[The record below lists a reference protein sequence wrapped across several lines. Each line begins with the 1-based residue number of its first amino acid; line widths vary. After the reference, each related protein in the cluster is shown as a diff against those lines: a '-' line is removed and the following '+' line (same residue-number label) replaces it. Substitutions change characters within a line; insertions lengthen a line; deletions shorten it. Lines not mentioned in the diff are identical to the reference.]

1 MRYALIVT
9 TLLFLLAPPSF
20 AQQDNFPY
28 TAIVLNDQT
37 KVYSGP
43 GDTHYATHSLKEN
56 QLVEVYRHDPG
67 GWCAIRPPEKSF
79 SLIPETAAKRLSGQI
94 AEILVDGSQAWV
106 GTALGAVE
114 NPLWQVKLKKGER
127 VAVVG
132 EASWPHSSGKS
143 IVWLQIEPPAGE
155 YRWVRLADLQLPP
168 AQDNITRAS
177 PADYS
182 QPPALASTNN
192 RNSAPPRRKPRSAD
206 AEPTFTSITSTHSS
220 SGWKAATRPIPKTEP
235 ARVEYSGTFRR
246 TKNTTSQIPVRGFGD
261 DSLDSKIE
269 QASFLDDR
277 PADPRFEAWDGAA
290 IPPLNR
296 EQPPVRPASRD
307 LSDRVP
313 RSLVREQP
321 MNATPPN
328 SVRARSATNAF
339 VSQNS
344 ELIGIEDQL
353 SKEMLKEPQAWNLA
367 DLKFQT
373 ERAKARS
380 EDPVER
386 LALQHVLEKIARC
399 DGLQKNYL
407 QASPFATASAR
418 QPVTKLGSSGSYD
431 ATGWLKR
438 LASSSGSVDPAYV
451 LQDSLGNV
459 THEIAGAAG
468 ANLGGY
474 VDKQVG
480 VIGRRGFNRRLNLKH
495 VTAERVVVLRR

>member
-1 MRYALIVT
+1 MRYPLIIT
-9 TLLFLLAPPSF
+9 ALLFALAQP
-20 AQQDNFPY
+20 AHAQDNFPY

-43 GDTHYATHSLKEN
+43 GETHYATHALKEN
-56 QLVEVYRHDPG
+56 ALVEVYRHDPG

-127 VAVVG
+127 VAIVG
-132 EASWPHSSGKS
+132 EASWPHPSGKS

-168 AQDNITRAS
+168 EQDSITGFGGE
-177 PADYS
+177 DFS
-182 QPPALASTNN
+182 QPPALGATKKPNTKPLR
-192 RNSAPPRRKPRSAD
+192 RNTSSAEV
-206 AEPTFTSITSTHSS
+206 EPTFTSITSSHSTR
-220 SGWKAATRPIPKTEP
+220 GWKAATRPIPKSKP
-235 ARVEYSGTFRR
+235 AKVEYSGTFRR
-246 TKNTTSQIPVRGFGD
+246 VPNSASEIPVDSFGD
-261 DSLDSKIE
+261 AAFDSEIE

-277 PADPRFEAWDGAA
+277 PADPRFEAWDGAPLPQFDRSK
-290 IPPLNR
+290 PPAR
-296 EQPPVRPASRD
+296 IASLD
-307 LSDRVP
+307 SFDSVP

-321 MNATPPN
+321 RSSTPLN
-328 SVRARSATNAF
+328 LDSRSAAPYASNEG
-339 VSQNS
+339 S
-344 ELIGIEDQL
+344 ELIRIEDQL
-353 SKEMLKEPQAWNLA
+353 SKEMLKDPQSWNLA
-367 DLKFQT
+367 ELKFQT

-399 DGLQKNYL
+399 DGLRKNYV
-407 QASPFATASAR
+407 QASPFAVSNR
-418 QPVTKLGSSGSYD
+418 HQPVAALASNGNYD

-438 LASSSGSVDPAYV
+438 LASSSGSVNPVYV

-468 ANLGGY
+468 GNLGGY